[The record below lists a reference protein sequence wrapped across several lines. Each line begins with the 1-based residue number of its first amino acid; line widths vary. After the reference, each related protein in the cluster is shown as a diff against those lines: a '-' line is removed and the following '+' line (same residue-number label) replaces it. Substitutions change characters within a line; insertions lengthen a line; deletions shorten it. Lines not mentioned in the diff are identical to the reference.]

1 MDLDADVRF
10 VMGNTIELQF
20 ADGLYE
26 FALPLDRIDELQRK
40 TSTGIGGLFAR
51 VIKGANRIGDD
62 IVLAPA
68 SAEFYA
74 LDLIETVRQGL
85 IGGGKGVVDGTE
97 VKVTPVLAQRLVTN
111 YLLNQ
116 PFSQAWELAVSILGA
131 VIVGYDPP
139 GGDEPGESPA
149 TDSET
154 TTAP

>member
-1 MDLDADVRF
+1 MGLDADLRF
-10 VMGNTIELQF
+10 LMPNTIDLAF
-20 ADGLYE
+20 ADGTYN

-40 TSTGIGGLFAR
+40 TGIGIGGLFAR
-51 VIKGANRIGDD
+51 VIKGALRNGDD
-62 IVLAPA
+62 IILAPA

-85 IGGGKGVVDGTE
+85 IGGGRGVVDGTE
-97 VKVTPVLAQRLVTN
+97 VKVTPVLAQRLVAS

-116 PFSQAWELAVSILGA
+116 PLSQAWELAVSILGA

-139 GGDEPGESPA
+139 GEGAPGPSPA
-149 TDSET
+149 AEKT